1 MGAKV
6 LIRKL
11 EIKNFRGVKHLSL
24 AFDETTVIFGSNN
37 TGKSTI
43 LNAIHAV
50 LSRALGRRSGV
61 FTEYDYHLEGGK
73 QPTDAEPIEITL
85 TFSELVADE
94 WPEAKV
100 QQLGPVVG
108 ISADGLQ
115 AVTVRLT
122 GRYDDALSSFT
133 SNFEFLDPSGSP
145 YPPNPNASRK
155 LQQIIP
161 AFYLAALRDAAKEFR
176 PGAPFWGPFVKALKI
191 DPAVR
196 AEIEEEIAA
205 LNQRVLD
212 AHTGFDSVKERL
224 GKSAKLVPLGGNEA
238 PVSIEALPSRVFD
251 ILAKTQVMLSGVSG
265 AALPLGQHGEGTQ
278 SLAVICLFDSFLD
291 ARLVGE
297 YGEGAIPIL
306 TLEEPEAHL
315 HPAAVRSVGR
325 MLAGFAGQ
333 KIITTHSGDLLAAVS
348 LKALR
353 RLRRVNGTLQAFQI
367 ADGAIDDG
375 ELRRLDHHLRR
386 HRGGFLFAKVWV
398 LVEGETD
405 ETVIQECARI
415 LGYDLFG
422 EGICCFKFV
431 ELGVAPFIRLADQLG
446 ISWIVVADGD
456 AAGAKYVAAAQ
467 GLLNGRNAADH
478 ILQVPAYDIET
489 FLCIQGYGQLYVASV
504 SQQKAAANP
513 NPHGVGTPQY
523 WEHVV
528 NKLQPDKGKP
538 TRILPV
544 IEALELAG
552 APAIPAFI
560 KGIIDQALDAA
571 KEGA

>member
-1 MGAKV
+1 MF
-6 LIRKL
+6 IRKL
-11 EIKNFRGVKHLSL
+11 DINNFRGIKHLSL
-24 AFDETTVIFGSNN
+24 DFDETTVIFGSNN

-61 FTEYDYHLEGGK
+61 FTDYEYRLEEGK
-73 QPTDAEPIEITL
+73 QPTDADPIEIKL
-85 TFSELVADE
+85 TFSEAVVDE

-100 QQLGPVVG
+100 QQLGSVVG
-108 ISADGLQ
+108 IRADGLQ
-115 AVTVRLT
+115 TITVRLT
-122 GRYDDALSSFT
+122 GKYDDALNSFV
-133 SNFEFLDPSGSP
+133 SNFDFLDPAGNP
-145 YPPNPNASRK
+145 YPSNPNAGRR

-191 DPAVR
+191 DPVVR

-212 AHTGFDSVKERL
+212 SHTGFESIKERL
-224 GKSAKLVPLGGNEA
+224 AKSAKLVPLGGGSA

-278 SLAVICLFDSFLD
+278 SLAVICLFDAFLD

-353 RLRRVNGTLQAFQI
+353 RLRRVDGDVRAFRI
-367 ADGAIDDG
+367 ADGAIDDIT
-375 ELRRLDHHLRR
+375 LKRLDHHVRR
-386 HRGGFLFAKVWV
+386 HRGGFLFAKVWI

-405 ETVIQECARI
+405 ETVFQECARI
-415 LGYDLFG
+415 LGHDLFG
-422 EGICCFKFV
+422 EGVCCFKFV
-431 ELGVAPFIRLADQLG
+431 ELGVAPFIQLADQLG
-446 ISWIVVADGD
+446 ISWIVIADGD
-456 AAGAKYVAAAQ
+456 SAGGKYVATAQ
-467 GLLNGRNAADH
+467 SLLAGRNATDH
-478 ILQVPAYDIET
+478 IVQVPAYDIET
-489 FLCIQGYGQLYVASV
+489 FLCLQGYGYLYQTSV
-504 SQQKAAANP
+504 SPQKVAANP
-513 NPHGVGTPQY
+513 NPYAAGTAQY

-528 NKLQPDKGKP
+528 NKLQPEKGKP

-544 IEALELAG
+544 IDALEAG
-552 APAIPAFI
+552 GSATIPLFI
-560 KGIIDQALDAA
+560 KTVIDQALNVA
-571 KEGA
+571 KEGT